1 MPKIEAKAL
10 KRTIGRVRRYFA
22 ALLIDHTS
30 ARLSSAERRSGGSGM
45 NRFAEVN
52 IVVLHGHQ
60 MVTHEANASCGAIAL
75 SSEIAALKPGGS
87 AGETALIGTGVHAG
101 LNILLVG
108 RSNDA
113 AI

>member
-1 MPKIEAKAL
+1 
-10 KRTIGRVRRYFA
+10 
-22 ALLIDHTS
+22 
-30 ARLSSAERRSGGSGM
+30 
-45 NRFAEVN
+45 
-52 IVVLHGHQ
+52 